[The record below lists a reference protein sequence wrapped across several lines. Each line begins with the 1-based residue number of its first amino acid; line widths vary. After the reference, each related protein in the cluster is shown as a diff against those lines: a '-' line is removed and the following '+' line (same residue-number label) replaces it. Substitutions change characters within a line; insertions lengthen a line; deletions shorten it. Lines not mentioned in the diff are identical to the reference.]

1 MKVVSSSNNNNII
14 INNVPSI
21 NISIIYINWKK
32 KEERRRKKSNIKY
45 NKIPYFLT

>member
-1 MKVVSSSNNNNII
+1 MKVVSSNNNNII